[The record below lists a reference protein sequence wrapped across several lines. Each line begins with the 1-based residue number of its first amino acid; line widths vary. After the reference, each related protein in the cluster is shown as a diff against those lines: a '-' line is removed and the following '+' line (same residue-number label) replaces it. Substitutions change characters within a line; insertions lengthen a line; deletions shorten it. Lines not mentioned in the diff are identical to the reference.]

1 MTDISKTLYAGGLS
15 LCLPPQ
21 PPTSPAP
28 IPPRGVK
35 RRRTHTVLP
44 TCWEAQDFE
53 PYIPH
58 CIVYKIW
65 LEIKYFSLSL
75 SLICSQLCS
84 KFSSSCQVNFTNIF
98 SIKTN
103 HKSRWLGVFD
113 SFLPVEQE
121 QAFSEV
127 VWSNLSTL
135 TLYWSCFLIS
145 PPCPPCSSWGS
156 LLQSWTWVPHAGCYE
171 GGKHWTVCLT
181 VMSAIC
187 LNTLLVVTNDLSNIG
202 CIPPIFP
209 PSLPQTLRPPRTS
222 RMRSPRPPAVMQ
234 RTRERSPPAGRG
246 ATSEASKWQNIFED
260 FKCNDLKT
268 R

>member
-1 MTDISKTLYAGGLS
+1 MQQIIFQILFIMAGQFYQYFQYKQITKAGSWVCLIVSS
-15 LCLPPQ
+15 L
-21 PPTSPAP
+21 
-28 IPPRGVK
+28 
-35 RRRTHTVLP
+35 
-44 TCWEAQDFE
+44 W
-53 PYIPH
+53 
-58 CIVYKIW
+58 
-65 LEIKYFSLSL
+65 
-75 SLICSQLCS
+75 
-84 KFSSSCQVNFTNIF
+84 
-98 SIKTN
+98 
-103 HKSRWLGVFD
+103 SRNRH
-113 SFLPVEQE
+113 FLR
-121 QAFSEV
+121 V
-127 VWSNLSTL
+127 VWSDLSTF

-145 PPCPPCSSWGS
+145 PPCPTCSSWGS
-156 LLQSWTWVPHAGCYE
+156 LWQSWPWVPHAGCCE

-260 FKCNDLKT
+260 FKCCDLKT